1 MSNTALK
8 TKKSLNQIYKK
19 NNFKIY
25 NLLKKKFLILKYTH
39 LKMSENLNV
48 TVRDQIQPEEFDM
61 IPVKGT
67 QHGLIEHKNI
77 K

>member
-1 MSNTALK
+1 
-8 TKKSLNQIYKK
+8 
-19 NNFKIY
+19 
-25 NLLKKKFLILKYTH
+25 
-39 LKMSENLNV
+39 MSENLNL
-48 TVRDQIQPEEFDM
+48 TVRDQIQPEEFEI